1 MAIPGEQVS
10 TEILRGRNWI
20 IRPPVRRIHPQQPT
34 TAVTRNLPGGNFS
47 LRFGDYVAAAQADPV
62 HYDQNDNEVMDS
74 EDDNNSIRN
83 EAQNRQET
91 ILFFEEQPNVFKE
104 TLDQAATRYSE
115 FQQRTEGGETV
126 ERRERRRRQNLPD
139 SDAESRHPAGHQH
152 RQRMMPPES
161 DSESSYPLSN
171 RKTKDKKKAKLCRTC
186 YPMSEYEGFDAV
198 QFIKLTPQASR
209 PTRATDGAVGY
220 DLTSIG
226 KYIIPARERA
236 LIATG
241 IALEI
246 PCGLYGRIASRSGL
260 ALYHGIDVGAGVIDT
275 DYRGEVKILLFNHN
289 HEEFIVH
296 AGDRIAQIIFEKV
309 SLPRMVEKDAR
320 NLRDIRR
327 DAERDDWQARSPR
340 NNRGFGSTGLGRS
353 TGKQKQLALE
363 YRSKEEEHSDS
374 DSDSTLNII
383 AMVEEAETEY
393 PQIKKLEELIAR
405 RRQQP
410 QYVLSSSSAVTSHY
424 NPPQDSIMGPT
435 GYPPATGQGP
445 SINIP
450 ERPSYTG
457 GRSNLRRA
465 AHNEMW
471 NLPSAMQQ
479 TGAMFVI
486 PQTLGKFDDV
496 FMRWESI
503 TRSYVSTQGF
513 TDVRDKL
520 MFIENLLGETE
531 KLIWMQWRMRY
542 ADEYANLIAIGDGNE
557 GTQNIISQMRTVF
570 TLEDPYQGSTLMQEE
585 AYRDLERLLCRDVKD
600 IIKFLNDY
608 LHLATKSGRLFI
620 GEELSSK
627 LWSKMPGD
635 LGERIKKGF
644 AERHGANTIG
654 VVPRILYANKYL
666 EAECKNAAF
675 QKSLRNLD
683 FCREIPIPGYYKEP
697 EKKYGIR
704 KATTYKGKPHSSH
717 VRIDKRKYLQKSK
730 HCKCYLCGEEGH
742 YARDCTKKKKN
753 VKRVAMFE
761 NLGIPED
768 YDVMSVQPGDDDSD
782 AIYSVSEGFDDTEQ
796 IGGGLVESIY
806 MLREADQYYW
816 LGKEGG
822 YRAQVK
828 VSPEIYHCNHEWDQQ
843 NPLPEDRRPECT
855 TCKRDLTSYSKAFC
869 NKCNALTCSL
879 CAKHYFN
886 LTTFITRKAPIPYNQ
901 KPLLQEQQEYIRW
914 CEAEMKRLREEAIQY
929 KTELEELKLVMQLQE
944 DEQNFRRKGKYKEE
958 ELHDLETEALEQET
972 HVRFEGVSETALA
985 LEEMIAGG
993 ELKEKKR
1000 NMLYNITVELEI
1012 PGVPKT
1018 SLNAIL
1024 DTGATTCVVDS
1035 ESVPADALE
1044 ENSYTVEFNGLNS
1057 KSKANKKLKGGKM
1070 YIGDNWFRIPYT
1082 YSFPFCL
1089 GGRIQMIIG
1098 CNFIRAMYGGVR
1110 IEGDNVTFYKNV
1122 ITIQT
1127 RQTVNLLEGLEE
1139 EEDFSMDHYYDP
1151 STEWIFHSE
1160 KISPGF
1166 KQKFS
1171 ETMMK
1176 LKNYGIIGD
1185 DPMKYWSRNQITC
1198 KLDLKNPDFTIN
1210 DRPMKH
1216 VTPSMKESFS
1226 KHIEQLLQLK
1236 VMRASKSRHRTTA
1249 FIVNSGTYID
1259 PVTKEEKRGKE
1270 RMVCNYK
1277 RLNDNTHKDQYSLPG
1292 INTIM
1297 AKIGHSNIYSKFD
1310 LKSGFHQ
1317 VAMHPDS
1324 VEWTA
1329 FWTPLGLYE
1338 WLVMPF
1344 GLKNA
1349 PAVFQRKMDL
1359 CFKGTEDFIAVYID
1373 DILVFSPD
1381 ERSHSKHIQI
1391 MLEICKTNGLIL
1403 SPTKMKIGAVQ
1414 IDFLGST
1421 IGQGEIKLQPH
1432 IVTKVA
1438 QFPDETLTNTKGLR
1452 SWLGLLNYARQ
1463 YVKDLGRMLS
1473 PLYSKVSPNGEKRL
1487 NAQDWDLIHK
1497 IKEKIQKLPNL
1508 SIPPIKCIII
1518 LETDGCMEGWGG
1530 ICKWKPAVNDPRST
1544 EKICAYASGKFN
1556 PIKSTIDAEIYACM
1570 NSLDAFKIYY
1580 LDKPQL
1586 TLRTDCQAII
1596 SFFNKTVDH
1605 KPSRSRWIAF
1615 TDYITGLGIEVT
1627 LEHIIGSDNT
1637 LADAL
1642 SRLVYPLF
1650 SCTEWP
1656 TEVEPD
1662 DMEVLIGLQQLEE
1675 LIQPFRDM
1683 NGSFSPRQSHQQ
1695 IEDRFT
1701 YDSGIPLDE
1710 MAEIQVSLA
1719 EEEDNAIE
1727 QARTAIQQLRK
1738 IQQLKLEAIARAAC
1752 SDNQYSDQLPEVH
1765 QQTCELNEIDGE
1777 LFDLVMLMRR
1787 FRY

>member
-1 MAIPGEQVS
+1 MDERIVLMDDKTCHPVPRDEE
-10 TEILRGRNWI
+10 TLEM
-20 IRPPVRRIHPQQPT
+20 PPAHYTFKI
-34 TAVTRNLPGGNFS
+34 NSFS
-47 LRFGDYVAAAQADPV
+47 LLSTMLTRIG
-62 HYDQNDNEVMDS
+62 
-74 EDDNNSIRN
+74 
-83 EAQNRQET
+83 
-91 ILFFEEQPNVFKE
+91 EEK
-104 TLDQAATRYSE
+104 
-115 FQQRTEGGETV
+115 
-126 ERRERRRRQNLPD
+126 
-139 SDAESRHPAGHQH
+139 H
-152 RQRMMPPES
+152 ES
-161 DSESSYPLSN
+161 DSFEAGGYLWRLSLYP
-171 RKTKDKKKAKLCRTC
+171 
-186 YPMSEYEGFDAV
+186 
-198 QFIKLTPQASR
+198 
-209 PTRATDGAVGY
+209 
-220 DLTSIG
+220 
-226 KYIIPARERA
+226 
-236 LIATG
+236 
-241 IALEI
+241 
-246 PCGLYGRIASRSGL
+246 YGRKERNADGYIS
-260 ALYHGIDVGAGVIDT
+260 LYLVI
-275 DYRGEVKILLFNHN
+275 
-289 HEEFIVH
+289 
-296 AGDRIAQIIFEKV
+296 
-309 SLPRMVEKDAR
+309 
-320 NLRDIRR
+320 
-327 DAERDDWQARSPR
+327 
-340 NNRGFGSTGLGRS
+340 
-353 TGKQKQLALE
+353 
-363 YRSKEEEHSDS
+363 
-374 DSDSTLNII
+374 
-383 AMVEEAETEY
+383 AETNTLPLGWEVNVIFKLFVY
-393 PQIKKLEELIAR
+393 DQI
-405 RRQQP
+405 
-410 QYVLSSSSAVTSHY
+410 
-424 NPPQDSIMGPT
+424 QD
-435 GYPPATGQGP
+435 
-445 SINIP
+445 
-450 ERPSYTG
+450 
-457 GRSNLRRA
+457 
-465 AHNEMW
+465 
-471 NLPSAMQQ
+471 
-479 TGAMFVI
+479 
-486 PQTLGKFDDV
+486 
-496 FMRWESI
+496 
-503 TRSYVSTQGF
+503 
-513 TDVRDKL
+513 
-520 MFIENLLGETE
+520 
-531 KLIWMQWRMRY
+531 
-542 ADEYANLIAIGDGNE
+542 
-557 GTQNIISQMRTVF
+557 
-570 TLEDPYQGSTLMQEE
+570 
-585 AYRDLERLLCRDVKD
+585 
-600 IIKFLNDY
+600 
-608 LHLATKSGRLFI
+608 
-620 GEELSSK
+620 
-627 LWSKMPGD
+627 
-635 LGERIKKGF
+635 
-644 AERHGANTIG
+644 
-654 VVPRILYANKYL
+654 KYL
-666 EAECKNAAF
+666 TF
-675 QKSLRNLD
+675 QGDEL
-683 FCREIPIPGYYKEP
+683 EIPIPGYYKEP

-742 YARDCTKKKKN
+742 YARDCTKEKKN

-828 VSPEIYHCNHEWDQQ
+828 VSPKIYHCNHEWDQQ

-944 DEQNFRRKGKYKEE
+944 DERDLKRKGKYKEE

-993 ELKEKKR
+993 ELKEKKK

-1139 EEDFSMDHYYDP
+1139 EEDFPTDHYYDP

-1166 KQKFS
+1166 EQKFS
-1171 ETMMK
+1171 ETIMK

-1236 VMRASKSRHRTTA
+1236 VIRASKSRHRTTA

-1259 PVTKEEKRGKE
+1259 PVTKEERRGKE
-1270 RMVCNYK
+1270 RM
-1277 RLNDNTHKDQYSLPG
+1277 
-1292 INTIM
+1292 
-1297 AKIGHSNIYSKFD
+1297 
-1310 LKSGFHQ
+1310 
-1317 VAMHPDS
+1317 
-1324 VEWTA
+1324 
-1329 FWTPLGLYE
+1329 
-1338 WLVMPF
+1338 
-1344 GLKNA
+1344 
-1349 PAVFQRKMDL
+1349 RKMDL

-1381 ERSHSKHIQI
+1381 ERSHSKHIQT

-1508 SIPPIKCIII
+1508 SIPPIKCVII

-1544 EKICAYASGKFN
+1544 ERICAYASGKFN

-1580 LDKPQL
+1580 LDKTQL

-1615 TDYITGLGIEVT
+1615 TDYITGLGIEVS
-1627 LEHIIGSDNT
+1627 LEHINGSDNT

-1656 TEVEPD
+1656 TEIEPD
-1662 DMEVLIGLQQLEE
+1662 DMEVIIGLQQLEE
-1675 LIQPFRDM
+1675 LIQPFSDM
-1683 NGSFSPRQSHQQ
+1683 NGSSSLRQSHQQ